1 MCVCDLRVVII
12 LNYTFMII
20 FNCNALLLLRRVED
34 ELLNRSRVECTIVG
48 PVSSQQQP
56 VVSIR
61 QFEQQISALLVSEN
75 FGISGT
81 EVDTGK

>member
-1 MCVCDLRVVII
+1 MI
-12 LNYTFMII
+12 LNCASIII
-20 FNCNALLLLRRVED
+20 FHYNALLLLRRVED

-81 EVDTGK
+81 EVDTGKQE

>member
-20 FNCNALLLLRRVED
+20 FHCNALLLLRRVED

>member
-1 MCVCDLRVVII
+1 M
-12 LNYTFMII
+12 
-20 FNCNALLLLRRVED
+20 
-34 ELLNRSRVECTIVG
+34 ECTIVG